1 MGLLADMQRA
11 SAERVTAA
19 KVRVAEAEL
28 RAQIADSEAPPPL
41 VVSDEGFDVIAEL
54 KLRSPSQGALA
65 RQSAD
70 PVARLTAYAQGGAA
84 AVSVLTEP
92 TRFDGSL
99 EHLRLA
105 AFTLTPLGVPVMRK
119 DFLVDPYQLLEARA
133 AGASGALLIVRMV
146 DRAMLIEM
154 LDRAAELELFV
165 LLEAFDAA
173 EVETA
178 AEIAAARNGLPGQVL
193 MGINCR
199 NLETLAIDPRRFGV
213 LRDKLPPAWPPV
225 AESGV
230 ESPRDAAAVAAL
242 GYRLALV
249 GTSLMKQADAV
260 RATAQLIEAG
270 RAALKRRRDDAAV
283 QRDKPDA

>member
-11 SAERVTAA
+11 SHERVAAA
-19 KVRVAEAEL
+19 KARTTEAEL
-28 RAQIADSEAPPPL
+28 RARIADSPPPPPL
-41 VVSDEGFDVIAEL
+41 VLANGGFDVIAEL

-65 RQSAD
+65 HQASD
-70 PVARLTAYAQGGAA
+70 PVARLAAYAKGGAA

-105 AFTLTPLGVPVMRK
+105 AETLAPQRVPVMRK
-119 DFLVDPYQLLEARA
+119 DFLVDPYQLFEARER
-133 AGASGALLIVRMV
+133 GASGALLILQMV
-146 DRAMLIEM
+146 ERARLIEM
-154 LDRAAELELFV
+154 LDCAAELGLFV
-165 LLEAFDAA
+165 LLEAFDAGDL
-173 EVETA
+173 EMA
-178 AEIAAARNGLPGQVL
+178 AEIAAERRGRSEQVL
-193 MGINCR
+193 MGLNCR

-213 LRDKLPPAWPPV
+213 LRDKLPAGWPSV

-249 GTSLMKQADAV
+249 GTSLMKHKDAA

-270 RAALKRRRDDAAV
+270 RRACNSSHA
-283 QRDKPDA
+283 

>member
-11 SAERVTAA
+11 SHERVAAA
-19 KVRVAEAEL
+19 KARATEAEL
-28 RAQIADSEAPPPL
+28 RARIADSPPPPPL
-41 VVSDEGFDVIAEL
+41 VLANGGFDVIAEL

-65 RQSAD
+65 HQASD
-70 PVARLTAYAQGGAA
+70 PVARLAAYAKGGAA

-105 AFTLTPLGVPVMRK
+105 AETLAPQRVPVMRK
-119 DFLVDPYQLLEARA
+119 DFLVDPYQLFEARER
-133 AGASGALLIVRMV
+133 GASGALLILQMV
-146 DRAMLIEM
+146 ERARLIEM
-154 LDRAAELELFV
+154 LDCAAELGFFV
-165 LLEAFDAA
+165 LLEAFDAGDL
-173 EVETA
+173 EMA
-178 AEIAAARNGLPGQVL
+178 AEIAAERRGRSEQVL
-193 MGINCR
+193 MGLNCR

-213 LRDKLPPAWPPV
+213 LRDKLPAGWPSV

-249 GTSLMKQADAV
+249 GTSLMKHKDAA

-270 RAALKRRRDDAAV
+270 RRACNSSHA
-283 QRDKPDA
+283 

>member
-11 SAERVTAA
+11 SHERVAAA
-19 KVRVAEAEL
+19 KARATEAEL
-28 RAQIADSEAPPPL
+28 RARIADSPPPPPL
-41 VVSDEGFDVIAEL
+41 VLASGGFDVIAEL

-65 RQSAD
+65 HQASD
-70 PVARLTAYAQGGAA
+70 PVARLAGYAKGGAA

-105 AFTLTPLGVPVMRK
+105 AETLAPQRVPVMRK
-119 DFLVDPYQLLEARA
+119 DFLVDPYQLLEARER
-133 AGASGALLIVRMV
+133 GASGALLILQMV
-146 DRAMLIEM
+146 ERARLIEM
-154 LDRAAELELFV
+154 LDCAAELGLFV
-165 LLEAFDAA
+165 LLEAFDAGDL
-173 EVETA
+173 EMA
-178 AEIAAARNGLPGQVL
+178 AEIAAERRGRSEQVL
-193 MGINCR
+193 MGLNCR

-213 LRDKLPPAWPPV
+213 LRDKLPAGWPSV

-249 GTSLMKQADAV
+249 GTSLMKHKDAA

-270 RAALKRRRDDAAV
+270 RRACNSSHA
-283 QRDKPDA
+283 

>member
-11 SAERVTAA
+11 SHERVVAA
-19 KVRVAEAEL
+19 KARATEAEL
-28 RAQIADSEAPPPL
+28 RARIADSPPPTPL
-41 VVSDEGFDVIAEL
+41 VLANGGFDVIAEL

-65 RQSAD
+65 HQASD
-70 PVARLTAYAQGGAA
+70 PVARLAAYAKGGAA

-105 AFTLTPLGVPVMRK
+105 AETLAVQRVPVMRK
-119 DFLVDPYQLLEARA
+119 DFLVDPYQLFEARER
-133 AGASGALLIVRMV
+133 GASGALLILQMV
-146 DRAMLIEM
+146 ERARLIEM
-154 LDRAAELELFV
+154 LDCAAELGLFV
-165 LLEAFDAA
+165 LLEAFDAGDL
-173 EVETA
+173 EMA
-178 AEIAAARNGLPGQVL
+178 AEIAAERRGRSEQVL
-193 MGINCR
+193 MGLNCR

-213 LRDKLPPAWPPV
+213 LRDKLPAGWPSV

-249 GTSLMKQADAV
+249 GTSLMKHKDAA

-270 RAALKRRRDDAAV
+270 RRACNSSHA
-283 QRDKPDA
+283 

>member
-1 MGLLADMQRA
+1 MGLLADMQRT

-19 KVRVAEAEL
+19 KSRVPEPEL

-41 VVSDEGFDVIAEL
+41 VISEEGFDVIAEL

-65 RQSAD
+65 RQTAD

-133 AGASGALLIVRMV
+133 VGASGALLIVRMV
-146 DRAMLIEM
+146 ERARLIEM
-154 LDRAAELELFV
+154 LDCAAELELFV
-165 LLEAFDAA
+165 LLEAFDAV

-178 AEIAAARNGLPGQVL
+178 AEIATARQGAPGQVL
-193 MGINCR
+193 MGVNCR
-199 NLETLAIDPRRFGV
+199 NLETLAMDPRRFGV
-213 LRDKLPPAWPPV
+213 LRSKLPGAWPPV

-249 GTSLMKQADAV
+249 GTSLMKQADAT

-270 RAALKRRRDDAAV
+270 REALKRRREEAAGS
-283 QRDKPDA
+283 QDKPDV